1 MKIIFINSSATI
13 PGNFYEANFD
23 FRSQNLNV
31 DKKVLIVTQSKQ
43 VIGYQKV
50 SNINLIKKITE
61 ETIDGIKKEYYLFIG
76 TTVK

>member
-1 MKIIFINSSATI
+1 VN
-13 PGNFYEANFD
+13 
-23 FRSQNLNV
+23 
-31 DKKVLIVTQSKQ
+31 KKVLIVTQSKQ